1 MAATKSQRSQ
11 DLADQLR
18 ALGVRGVLVKMAEHG
33 QLLALRCEMPTCY
46 CREGRRYFENRPKTT
61 PFPDWAP
68 NADHYPKLKMDDGHL
83 DPWNVRLAHVYCN
96 NMDDGWRKRIR
107 RMVEKDPTLSFKA
120 IAEALNRKK
129 KTIAPPGAKSWTARL
144 ARKAYVS

>member
-1 MAATKSQRSQ
+1 
-11 DLADQLR
+11 
-18 ALGVRGVLVKMAEHG
+18 
-33 QLLALRCEMPTCY
+33 MPTCY

-129 KTIAPPGAKSWTARL
+129 KSIAPPGAKSWTARL
-144 ARKAYVS
+144 VRKAYVS